1 MLTGLGFLLWFA
13 FFGAVACTIDDP
25 NTSSRSALMFAPILI
40 LALAFPGIDSPDTGL
55 FRFASV
61 FPLTSSAAMP
71 VRMVMG
77 EPAPWE
83 LLLAPVLLLAA
94 IWFFRRLAGKIF
106 GLGMLTHGTEPSLGD
121 LWRAFR
127 AS

>member
-1 MLTGLGFLLWFA
+1 MFLPVLVV
-13 FFGAVACTIDDP
+13 AV
-25 NTSSRSALMFAPILI
+25 
-40 LALAFPGIDSPDTGL
+40 AFPGIDSPDTGL
-55 FRFASV
+55 FRIASI

-77 EPAPWE
+77 DPAVWE
-83 LLLAPVLLLAA
+83 VLLAIVLLLAT
-94 IWFFRRLAGKIF
+94 IWLFRRLAGKIF
-106 GLGMLTHGTEPSLGD
+106 GMAMLTYGSEPSFGE